1 MAEEPTSV
9 QGLNSADALQRGI
22 GLRLDRRFAGVN
34 SRISVGVGLLMT
46 VLSVGGYALWS
57 EFHGLKADFARARG
71 DTDVIKEQAADQRAR
86 LTRLDEKLDKNLAE
100 IVRSIRQAG
109 IPTASPVSTTT
120 PERTSPFVALSPAS
134 PSPAVT
140 SQGSII
146 SRLSWWQSGWSSCVR
161 WCLQPLALPCSS
173 ALIMRLPSPR

>member
-86 LTRLDEKLDKNLAE
+86 LTR
-100 IVRSIRQAG
+100 
-109 IPTASPVSTTT
+109 
-120 PERTSPFVALSPAS
+120 VA
-134 PSPAVT
+134 T
-140 SQGSII
+140 Y
-146 SRLSWWQSGWSSCVR
+146 
-161 WCLQPLALPCSS
+161 
-173 ALIMRLPSPR
+173 